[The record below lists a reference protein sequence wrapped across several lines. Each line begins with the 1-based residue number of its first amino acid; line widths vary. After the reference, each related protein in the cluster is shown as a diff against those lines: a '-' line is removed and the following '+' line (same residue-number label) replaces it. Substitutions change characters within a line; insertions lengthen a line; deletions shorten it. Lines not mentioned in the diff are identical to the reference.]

1 MAELAAVPSTPSEDE
16 GPKAKKQRPTKTL
29 PTERITHPKQLDL
42 LRAYAAV
49 HATTAKAVSNN
60 DVAEIVK
67 FTASTVSMANA
78 FFADSGLL
86 TRADGGYVPSASVVN
101 YQRAYEWNKETASHK
116 LAPVISETWFAR
128 ALTPKLNFGPM
139 EEAEAIAALAEAAAA
154 GPDYRLQL
162 KVCVDYMVA
171 AGLAEREGTTL
182 KASRASSAAAT
193 NGGHMAQP
201 ELREPPLSKTAAI
214 ATTFST
220 PAEGI
225 VQFNISVKVNA
236 QDFAGWSPDR
246 ITAFFGGIAQ
256 VLAAKGAIEREASS

>member
-1 MAELAAVPSTPSEDE
+1 MAELAAVPSTPVEDD
-16 GPKAKKQRPTKTL
+16 GPKARKQRPTKTL

-49 HATTAKAVSNN
+49 YATTAKAVTNN
-60 DVAEIVK
+60 DVAEVVK
-67 FTASTVSMANA
+67 LTASTVSMANA
-78 FFADSGLL
+78 FFADSGLM
-86 TRADGGYVPSASVVN
+86 TRADGGYVPSEHVVN

-116 LAPVISETWFAR
+116 LAPVIAETWFAK
-128 ALTPKLNFGPM
+128 ALMPKLTFRSM
-139 EEAEAIAALAEAAAA
+139 DESEAVATLAEAAAA

-162 KVCVDYMVA
+162 KVCVEYMVA
-171 AGLAEREGTTL
+171 AGLAERDGNTL
-182 KASRASSAAAT
+182 KARAASGAAT
-193 NGGHMAQP
+193 NGGPMPQQ
-201 ELREPPLSKTAAI
+201 ELKEPPLSKTAAI

-256 VLAAKGAIEREASS
+256 VLAAKGALEREASS